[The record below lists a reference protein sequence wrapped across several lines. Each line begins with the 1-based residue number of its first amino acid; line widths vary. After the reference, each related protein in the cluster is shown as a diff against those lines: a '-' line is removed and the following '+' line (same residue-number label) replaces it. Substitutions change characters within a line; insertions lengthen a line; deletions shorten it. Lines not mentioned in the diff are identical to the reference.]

1 MSKIKEF
8 WKNNREKNWFIIAL
22 LILFF
27 PVGIYL
33 MWKYSGWK
41 KAPKWA
47 VTALFVILVFA
58 QTPAEEREAEEDD
71 AQSDEV
77 ATERESANLKKEI
90 SEEKKAEIARQQ
102 ADEKKKAEDEKKA
115 TEEKAEQERI
125 EKEEA
130 EKKKAEDE
138 KKATEE
144 KAEQERI
151 EKEEAEKKKAEDEE
165 TEKLAA
171 AAEKEAEEKLKKQ
184 KETDQATA
192 EELYLTIMRDS
203 VGMYVDVEFDKENK
217 IFTLTPIDQ
226 QLIDE
231 ISLLPTG
238 VGHAEW
244 GTLVDGMTTMSEGGK
259 ELVGEGYTMNLVNPQ
274 NEENI
279 ILWIVDG
286 VVIYDVIDEL

>member
-1 MSKIKEF
+1 
-8 WKNNREKNWFIIAL
+8 
-22 LILFF
+22 
-27 PVGIYL
+27 

-130 EKKKAEDE
+130 D
-138 KKATEE
+138 
-144 KAEQERI
+144 
-151 EKEEAEKKKAEDEE
+151 KKKAEDEE
-165 TEKLAA
+165 TEKLA

-259 ELVGEGYTMNLVNPQ
+259 DLVGEGYTMNLVNPQ

>member
-77 ATERESANLKKEI
+77 ATERESENLKKEI

-102 ADEKKKAEDEKKA
+102 AD
-115 TEEKAEQERI
+115 
-125 EKEEA
+125 